1 MMSCIAMRSCGG
13 AFPVKTKSTACTHK
27 PPRPVVTR
35 GAMTSHSSST
45 RQTQTRRGRQPTRH
59 PRVLM
64 DTPLFG
70 KGNIAVAR
78 RQPSTAT
85 RALRDGDNDGLRTP
99 SSRTGDDDGDTI
111 FGLPRKTVAEPFA
124 ILLGSQFI
132 LFVGVGALLPAL
144 PLYAQSIGLSGSANG
159 VVLSAPALAMLVL
172 NLPAG
177 KLVDSWGRKQM
188 MMAGMFVIALSD
200 FATGQCRTVLALVP
214 ARLSLGAGRSAAE
227 GGDRAYLA
235 DLTERAPESR
245 GTITGTQQAVQA
257 LGLVIGPLIGGTI
270 AERYGAPAVFYV
282 ISFAALVCTAG
293 YSLLPEIN
301 GALEKREEQALMSVD
316 MSEEEEVLFNEQIAT
331 RRAKSDWGTL
341 LRDNRQ
347 KVLVL
352 AASANAL
359 GFVAKLTCIPW
370 FASETLGATPGQ
382 VGELFSL
389 TALLGIA
396 SASLGGVVAD
406 KVGLKA
412 VVVVSLV
419 ACALGLGFAKDA
431 GDIRELQLCIG
442 LWGMGTAAA
451 GPAVN
456 ALAIESAPK
465 GGEGEALTL
474 PKTAG
479 DLVFLVGPI
488 VIGLTDDFL
497 GSPGSSLGLVSGT
510 AAAAAVGALMF
521 LDPKQKEDDEERRGA
536 RREND

>member
-1 MMSCIAMRSCGG
+1 MHSMTAMSSIVLRSPGAVFPAKSRNTSCTGKSKAGVTRAWTRNSSTSPQWSRQVTRPAGLATDAQRIGAATVMSQRLNKTNALTDESSSRAM
-13 AFPVKTKSTACTHK
+13 K
-27 PPRPVVTR
+27 PPP
-35 GAMTSHSSST
+35 
-45 RQTQTRRGRQPTRH
+45 
-59 PRVLM
+59 
-64 DTPLFG
+64 
-70 KGNIAVAR
+70 N
-78 RQPSTAT
+78 
-85 RALRDGDNDGLRTP
+85 
-99 SSRTGDDDGDTI
+99 DDDPTDLV
-111 FGLPRKTVAEPFA
+111 FGLPRKTVAEPFG

-235 DLTERAPESR
+235 DLTERAPSAR

-257 LGLVIGPLIGGTI
+257 LGLVIGPLIGGNL
-270 AERYGAPAVFYV
+270 AEQYGAPAVFYL
-282 ISFAALVCTAG
+282 ISFAALVCTGG

-301 GALEKREEQALMSVD
+301 AAAEKKKQDALMSMD
-316 MSEEEEVLFNEQIAT
+316 MSEAEELEFNEKLIAQK
-331 RRAKSDWGTL
+331 AKSDWGTL
-341 LRDNRQ
+341 LKSNRQ
-347 KVLVL
+347 KVLVV

-370 FASETLGATPGQ
+370 FASETLGATPAQ

-389 TALLGIA
+389 TALLGMA
-396 SASLGGVVAD
+396 SAPLGGIIAD
-406 KVGLKA
+406 KIGLKA

-419 ACALGLGFAKDA
+419 ACAIGLGFAKDA
-431 GDIRELQLCIG
+431 EDVKGLQLCIG

-488 VIGLTDDFL
+488 IIGLTDDAL
-497 GSPGSSLGLVSGT
+497 GSAGSSLGLVAGT
-510 AAAAAVGALMF
+510 AAAAAIGALMF
-521 LDPKQKEDDEERRGA
+521 LDPIETDEGGEEA
-536 RREND
+536 Y

>member
-1 MMSCIAMRSCGG
+1 
-13 AFPVKTKSTACTHK
+13 
-27 PPRPVVTR
+27 VTR
-35 GAMTSHSSST
+35 RDALTDETRGVSSIPNS
-45 RQTQTRRGRQPTRH
+45 PD
-59 PRVLM
+59 P
-64 DTPLFG
+64 
-70 KGNIAVAR
+70 
-78 RQPSTAT
+78 
-85 RALRDGDNDGLRTP
+85 NDE
-99 SSRTGDDDGDTI
+99 DDVV
-111 FGLPRKTVAEPFA
+111 FGLPRKAVAEPFGV
-124 ILLGSQFI
+124 LLGSQFV

-159 VVLSAPALAMLVL
+159 VVLSAPALAMLLL

-200 FATGQCRTVLALVP
+200 FATGQCRTVAALVP

-235 DLTERAPESR
+235 DLTERCPEAR

-257 LGLVIGPLIGGTI
+257 LGLVIGPLIGGRV
-270 AERYGAPAVFYV
+270 AEEYGPSSVFYL
-282 ISFAALVCTAG
+282 ISLAALFCTAG

-301 GALEKREEQALMSVD
+301 AAAEKEEEIALMSMD
-316 MSEEEEVLFNEQIAT
+316 MSEEEEEAFQAELEE
-331 RRAKSDWGTL
+331 AKKQSDWGTL
-341 LRDNRQ
+341 LRDDTQR
-347 KVLVL
+347 VLVV

-370 FASETLGATPGQ
+370 FASEALGATPAQ

-389 TALLGIA
+389 TALLGMA
-396 SASLGGVVAD
+396 SAPLGGVIAD
-406 KVGLKA
+406 KIGLKT
-412 VVVVSLV
+412 VIVLSLL
-419 ACALGLGFAKDA
+419 ACAIGLGLARDA
-431 GDIRELQLCIG
+431 TDVRELQICIG

-488 VIGLTDDFL
+488 VIGLTDDAL
-497 GSPGSSLGLVSGT
+497 GSAGSSLFLVAGS
-510 AAAAAVGALMF
+510 AAAAAGAAALF
-521 LDPKQKEDDEERRGA
+521 LKPPNAKQTNAGLE
-536 RREND
+536 